1 MEEQALN
8 QGVVDVLAEVYG
20 QWAMGGGAAK
30 VDINSVITSLQ
41 GLSTKY
47 GNLFRLPPYFAYIAR
62 AFGVLEGI
70 GLQADPDYA
79 IVDQCLPYIA
89 QRLLSGSAA
98 AGGKNGKNGQPRKRK
113 VLYDVDGSIIDQE
126 KRAARALSSF
136 IFGKQKD
143 DADRV
148 IDAERVGLLIKGL
161 GSYQQS
167 TRASESLTTSTS
179 TLSGNGNGNGNG
191 NVFTPSPFPSLTST
205 SFPTPNSLAH
215 ASVSARH
222 SDGSVGINGHATASD
237 SVHSGNYDVVN
248 GEGEGEGGG
257 GDRNRTRDRIW
268 TGEGEGEGEGEHK
281 EENSSSNSLIRE
293 LFDKRARSR
302 ARLVDRGISGTGPG
316 QGQGDNKGA
325 EILNGRFNGQRS
337 DRSARVKQIEESAEM
352 IARLLLDNQ
361 IEEDSGNPNALQQI
375 LLDEGAKLLGAISRQ
390 QWKVRAGVQA

>member
-191 NVFTPSPFPSLTST
+191 NVFTPSPSPSLTST

-248 GEGEGEGGG
+248 
-257 GDRNRTRDRIW
+257 
-268 TGEGEGEGEGEHK
+268 GEGEGEGEHK

>member
-191 NVFTPSPFPSLTST
+191 NVFTPSPSPSLTST

-248 GEGEGEGGG
+248 GEGEGEG
-257 GDRNRTRDRIW
+257 
-268 TGEGEGEGEGEHK
+268 EHK

-316 QGQGDNKGA
+316 QGQGDKKGA